1 MVIPLPHLLECWNCR
16 CGFSHPA
23 LHWWCPSLCQRFRLL
38 WCENWNGM
46 PWNPVVE
53 TVGGSL
59 EMLEKSLLCVKTC
72 KLRFVWRSPCSL
84 PVQAICRSV
93 GVGAPRPCLLL
104 LLTSPGKVS
113 TITQCRQPSPMQIS
127 TNPCPLR
134 LYIPVLGHGRGILL
148 PKEHIWCPY
157 NKEHGLEVGRQRSGS
172 FDLVESS
179 LCELDASRIRTE
191 PLLSSCAWHGFLFT
205 GSEGQSPW
213 QQGVHLPKPLCAGS
227 KAVEMNTRG
236 NRTLITLLYLY
247 GD

>member
-1 MVIPLPHLLECWNCR
+1 
-16 CGFSHPA
+16 
-23 LHWWCPSLCQRFRLL
+23 
-38 WCENWNGM
+38 M

-148 PKEHIWCPY
+148 PKEHILMSLQQRAWPRGR
-157 NKEHGLEVGRQRSGS
+157 ETEVGFLWPCRILIVWTGCIQNKNRA
-172 FDLVESS
+172 SS
-179 LCELDASRIRTE
+179 KLMCLAWI
-191 PLLSSCAWHGFLFT
+191 PLHWVWGTVSMAARCTS
-205 GSEGQSPW
+205 
-213 QQGVHLPKPLCAGS
+213 S
-227 KAVEMNTRG
+227 KAFVCWQ
-236 NRTLITLLYLY
+236 
-247 GD
+247 